1 MKTRFSAEFPA
12 RRWLFSKG
20 PLSPLVGDD
29 AFKALRCRVCRAT
42 GPSSAFASHKDR
54 PYLRQGDAEKGAE
67 KEDGEAF
74 SPVGL
79 VQTVESTPANYGRW
93 SRQDGRQVNYAATL
107 LCFSTVIERDG
118 FLRDCFM
125 RRNALECPDSAKKRR
140 ARAHTH
146 TQSLR
151 QVNSVSRI
159 FRRYRSILESAPH
172 VFFATEIFKD
182 VNVSVVPL
190 LPVTLVYAV
199 HGNCQLAAFLPVR
212 LSLTRKTLLEYRVC
226 SDVRKSGKDVKVGL
240 NVCIFE

>member
-1 MKTRFSAEFPA
+1 MAILERTAISFGRRRRFQSAA
-12 RRWLFSKG
+12 
-20 PLSPLVGDD
+20 LSCLSRNRS
-29 AFKALRCRVCRAT
+29 L
-42 GPSSAFASHKDR
+42 SSAFASHKDR

-74 SPVGL
+74 STVGL

-93 SRQDGRQVNYAATL
+93 SRHDGRQVNYAATL
-107 LCFSTVIERDG
+107 LCFLDG
-118 FLRDCFM
+118 DRT
-125 RRNALECPDSAKKRR
+125 RRIFTRLLYAPKCPRMPRFGKEEALAR
-140 ARAHTH
+140 ARA
-146 TQSLR
+146 QSLR
-151 QVNSVSRI
+151 QVNSVSRF

-172 VFFATEIFKD
+172 VFFATEIFKE

-199 HGNCQLAAFLPVR
+199 PGNCQLAAFLPVR
-212 LSLTRKTLLEYRVC
+212 LSLTRETLLEYRVC

>member
-29 AFKALRCRVCRAT
+29 ALKALRCRVCHAT

-67 KEDGEAF
+67 EEDGEAF

-93 SRQDGRQVNYAATL
+93 SRHDGRQVNYTATL

-125 RRNALECPDSAKKRR
+125 RRNALECSGSAKKRR
-140 ARAHTH
+140 ARAPTRH
-146 TQSLR
+146 
-151 QVNSVSRI
+151 
-159 FRRYRSILESAPH
+159 RSILESTPH
-172 VFFATEIFKD
+172 VFFGTEIFKE

-190 LPVTLVYAV
+190 LPVTLVCAV
-199 HGNCQLAAFLPVR
+199 PGNCQLAAFLPVR
-212 LSLTRKTLLEYRVC
+212 LSLTRETLLEYRVC

>member
-140 ARAHTH
+140 ARAHT
-146 TQSLR
+146 QSLR

-159 FRRYRSILESAPH
+159 FQRYRSILESAPH

>member
-1 MKTRFSAEFPA
+1 MKTRFSTEFPA

-29 AFKALRCRVCRAT
+29 AFKALRCRVCHAT

-74 SPVGL
+74 SPVGV

-93 SRQDGRQVNYAATL
+93 SRHDGRQVNYAATL

-125 RRNALECPDSAKKRR
+125 RRNTLECPGSEKKRR
-140 ARAHTH
+140 ARA
-146 TQSLR
+146 QSLR
-151 QVNSVSRI
+151 QAEQSSVWRI

-172 VFFATEIFKD
+172 VFFGTEIFKE
-182 VNVSVVPL
+182 VNVSVVPP

-199 HGNCQLAAFLPVR
+199 TGNCQLAAFLPVR
-212 LSLTRKTLLEYRVC
+212 LSLTRETLLEYRVC
-226 SDVRKSGKDVKVGL
+226 SDVRKSEKDVKVDL